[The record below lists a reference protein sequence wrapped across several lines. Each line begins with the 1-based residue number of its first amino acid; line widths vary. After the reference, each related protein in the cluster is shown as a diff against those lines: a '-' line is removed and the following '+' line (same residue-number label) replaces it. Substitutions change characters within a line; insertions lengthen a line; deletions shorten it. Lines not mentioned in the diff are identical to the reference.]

1 MLTDAAAC
9 QGLASGIRERDIGE
23 PAPGWDVRAAIC
35 AIGRVQLKEHTDEAL
50 VFLLV
55 NAIDR
60 RTVDELFDEIFRRY
74 HIRVVAWCSRMTRD
88 RERALDL
95 AQEVFLRAFQRMHTY
110 HGDSRFSTWLFT
122 ITRNHCLNFLK
133 KQTREPSEFGD
144 AVPPHLLG
152 SDGMETHT
160 AMERHQSLQEMW
172 RLVNATLAP
181 MEARVMALHFGHGL
195 PLAVI
200 TRQLRLSNP
209 SGAKAYI
216 VSARRKLNAVL
227 RGASPKPQETAG
239 FAHRGK
245 HSSQEVAR
253 SRAAAG

>member
-1 MLTDAAAC
+1 M
-9 QGLASGIRERDIGE
+9 RETDIGE
-23 PAPGWDVRAAIC
+23 PLPGWDVRAAIC
-35 AIGRVQLKEHTDEAL
+35 EIGREQLKEHTDEAL

-60 RTVDELFDEIFRRY
+60 RTADELFNEIFRRY
-74 HIRVVAWCSRMTRD
+74 HFRVVAWCCRMTRD

-95 AQEVFLRAFQRMHTY
+95 AQEVFLRAFQRMRTY

-122 ITRNHCLNFLK
+122 IARNHCLNFLK
-133 KQTREPSEFGD
+133 KQAREPSQFGD
-144 AVPPHLLG
+144 RLPLELPG

-172 RLVNATLAP
+172 RLINATLTP
-181 MEARVMALHFGHGL
+181 IEARVVALHFGHGL
-195 PLAVI
+195 QLAII

-209 SGAKAYI
+209 CGAKAYI

-227 RGASPKPQETAG
+227 GGGRPKSQDSAGLERARKQPGQEA
-239 FAHRGK
+239 
-245 HSSQEVAR
+245 AR